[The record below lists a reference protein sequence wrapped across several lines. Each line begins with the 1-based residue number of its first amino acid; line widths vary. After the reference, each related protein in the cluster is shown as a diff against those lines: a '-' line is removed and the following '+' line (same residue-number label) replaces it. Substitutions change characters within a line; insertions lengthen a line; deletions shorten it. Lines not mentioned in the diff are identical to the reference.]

1 MATPKQDARFLDQ
14 ARREVGDIEGRLKRT
29 KRIPETGRA
38 AVESS
43 LRGFR
48 QMLIDAE
55 IDDVKAARVEL
66 GALVERELVPYEKS
80 AWREYAET
88 IGIAAVTALFLRAFV
103 LGAFQIPSGS
113 MKPTLLIGDHL
124 FATKLSYGIR
134 FPFKSKYMVRWASPE
149 RGHVVVFLFP
159 SEEARTYLQM
169 QPAAMRNCLE
179 ASSLEGERDMIKR
192 VIGLPGDTV
201 EVRENVVIVNGK
213 SFGRTFVRQ
222 EATGE
227 FLRPLETLEREDNG
241 EVEYSV
247 RFVGAKTKEFGPIKV
262 QDDHVFVMGDN
273 RDESA
278 DGRCWGQVPI
288 ENIEGRARILW
299 WSVGPD
305 AVRWERFGRLIR

>member
-14 ARREVGDIEGRLKRT
+14 ARREVRDIEGRLKRT
-29 KRIPETGRA
+29 KRLPDAGRKA
-38 AVESS
+38 LEES
-43 LRGFR
+43 LQGFR

-55 IDDVKAARVEL
+55 IDDVRV
-66 GALVERELVPYEKS
+66 ALERLSTQVERELVPYEKS

-88 IGIAAVTALFLRAFV
+88 IGIATLTALFLRAFV

-124 FATKLSYGIR
+124 FATKYSYGIR
-134 FPFKSKYMVRWASPE
+134 FPFKSEYLIRWASPE
-149 RGHVVVFLFP
+149 RGQVVVFLFP

-169 QPAAMRNCLE
+169 QPAAMRTCLE

-201 EVRENVVIVNGK
+201 EVRDNLVIVNGK
-213 SFGRTFVRQ
+213 PFERTFIRQ

-241 EVEYSV
+241 EAEYSV
-247 RFVGAKTKEFGPIKV
+247 RFVGARTKDFGPIKV

-299 WSVGPD
+299 WSLGPD
-305 AVRWERFGRLIR
+305 GVRWERFGRLIR